1 MPFEEEYDIPYGQ
14 VSFDKVA
21 LKSLVL
27 QLITGSIIISN
38 DSKIDI
44 TKWAKSMPALYEK
57 RFGKGKVGMNNFKI
71 WAETYAEYLTWYIT
85 DEKLEELG
93 FDNTEICAICAHDMI
108 EELTKLPENDY
119 IKGILM
125 HSKVF
130 NIMTTSEIENRVAE
144 YERALEEAIE
154 ESNSVEGY
162 ENALQSPDNESPLT
176 EEEQDILDQAVEDAH
191 QEIPTNSATL
201 LVDEATSR
209 FSSAIWYENIQKK
222 AVILAGV
229 GGIGS
234 YVGFLLARMK
244 PTAMFIYDD
253 DIVETVNM
261 SGQLYGQSDLGRP
274 KVSALAEMIRNY
286 AGYSSVFAISE
297 RFTDESEAS
306 DIMICGFD
314 NMAARRLFF
323 NKWVNH
329 VQSKPEE
336 ERKDCLFIDGRL
348 TAEEFQVL
356 CIRGD
361 DEYNINRYNN
371 EFLFSDAEAD
381 ETICSYK
388 QTTFCAN
395 MIASYMVNL
404 FVNFCANQC
413 EPLID
418 RDLPFLITYNAE
430 TMYLK
435 TEV

>member
-1 MPFEEEYDIPYGQ
+1 MNEEVTVPQELAEAYNSFVESLNEDNVHEYNEVGYTDLSTLGSVLNSIRMGLIASLDIIGLDGVPNTY
-14 VSFDKVA
+14 KVVYCSTEGVTGRIFVNEHF
-21 LKSLVL
+21 KSLV
-27 QLITGSIIISN
+27 
-38 DSKIDI
+38 
-44 TKWAKSMPALYEK
+44 
-57 RFGKGKVGMNNFKI
+57 
-71 WAETYAEYLTWYIT
+71 
-85 DEKLEELG
+85 
-93 FDNTEICAICAHDMI
+93 
-108 EELTKLPENDY
+108 
-119 IKGILM
+119 
-125 HSKVF
+125 
-130 NIMTTSEIENRVAE
+130 
-144 YERALEEAIE
+144 EEAWATRTG
-154 ESNSVEGY
+154 NSVEDDGDSIGF
-162 ENALQSPDNESPLT
+162 ELS
-176 EEEQDILDQAVEDAH
+176 EEEQAILDQAVEDAH

-222 AVILAGV
+222 TVILAGV

-244 PTAMFIYDD
+244 PASMFIYDD
-253 DIVETVNM
+253 DIVEAVNM
-261 SGQLYGQSDLGRP
+261 SGQLYGQSDLGRA

-286 AGYSSVFAISE
+286 AGYSSVFAINE
-297 RFTDESEAS
+297 RFTNESEAS

-336 ERKDCLFIDGRL
+336 ERKNCLFIDGRL
-348 TAEEFQVL
+348 AAEEFQVL
-356 CIRGD
+356 CIKGD
-361 DEYNINRYNN
+361 DEYNINRYSN
-371 EFLFSDAEAD
+371 EYLFSDAEAD

-418 RDLPFLITYNAE
+418 RDLPFLTTYNAE

>member
-1 MPFEEEYDIPYGQ
+1 MNEEIATQEGLRATMQETYDSLIENINEDDVREYNEEGYADINTFSRVLNGIRMGFIASLNVIGLNGVPNTY
-14 VSFDKVA
+14 KVA
-21 LKSLVL
+21 YSSTEGVADRIFVNEHFKSL
-27 QLITGSIIISN
+27 
-38 DSKIDI
+38 
-44 TKWAKSMPALYEK
+44 
-57 RFGKGKVGMNNFKI
+57 
-71 WAETYAEYLTWYIT
+71 
-85 DEKLEELG
+85 
-93 FDNTEICAICAHDMI
+93 I
-108 EELTKLPENDY
+108 EEAWAVRTSTPVEDDGDSIGFELP
-119 IKGILM
+119 
-125 HSKVF
+125 
-130 NIMTTSEIENRVAE
+130 
-144 YERALEEAIE
+144 
-154 ESNSVEGY
+154 
-162 ENALQSPDNESPLT
+162 
-176 EEEQDILDQAVEDAH
+176 EEEQAILDQAVEDAH

-222 AVILAGV
+222 TVILAGI

-244 PTAMFIYDD
+244 PASMFIYDD
-253 DIVETVNM
+253 DMVEAVNM
-261 SGQLYGQSDLGRP
+261 SGQLYGQSDLGRS

-314 NMAARRLFF
+314 NMRARKLFF
-323 NKWVNH
+323 NKWLSH
-329 VQSKPEE
+329 VQSKSEE
-336 ERKDCLFIDGRL
+336 ERKNCLFIDGRL
-348 TAEEFQVL
+348 AAEEFQVL
-356 CIRGD
+356 CIKGD

-371 EFLFSDAEAD
+371 EFLFSDEEAD

-413 EPLID
+413 EPVID
-418 RDLPFLITYNAE
+418 RDLPFLTTYNAE

>member
-1 MPFEEEYDIPYGQ
+1 MNEEIATQESLPATMQEAYDSFMESINEDNVREYNEEGYADLDTINSVLDSIRMGLIASLNVIGLDGVPNTYKIAYSGTEG
-14 VSFDKVA
+14 VVGGFFVNEHF
-21 LKSLVL
+21 KSLV
-27 QLITGSIIISN
+27 
-38 DSKIDI
+38 
-44 TKWAKSMPALYEK
+44 
-57 RFGKGKVGMNNFKI
+57 
-71 WAETYAEYLTWYIT
+71 
-85 DEKLEELG
+85 
-93 FDNTEICAICAHDMI
+93 
-108 EELTKLPENDY
+108 
-119 IKGILM
+119 
-125 HSKVF
+125 
-130 NIMTTSEIENRVAE
+130 
-144 YERALEEAIE
+144 EEAWAIRTG
-154 ESNSVEGY
+154 NAVEDDGDDGDSIGF
-162 ENALQSPDNESPLT
+162 ELS
-176 EEEQDILDQAVEDAH
+176 EEEQAILDQAVEDAH

-222 AVILAGV
+222 TVILAGV

-244 PTAMFIYDD
+244 PASMFIYDD
-253 DIVETVNM
+253 DIVEAVNM
-261 SGQLYGQSDLGRP
+261 SGQLYGQSDLGRF

-297 RFTDESEAS
+297 RFTNESEAS

-314 NMAARRLFF
+314 NMVARRLFF

-336 ERKDCLFIDGRL
+336 ERKNCLFIDGRL
-348 TAEEFQVL
+348 AAEEFQVL
-356 CIRGD
+356 CIKGD
-361 DEYNINRYNN
+361 DEYNINRYSN
-371 EFLFSDAEAD
+371 EYLFSDAEAD

-418 RDLPFLITYNAE
+418 RDLPFLTTYNAE

>member
-1 MPFEEEYDIPYGQ
+1 MNGEIIIPQEATEAYNSLMESINEDNVREYHEVGYADISTTNNVLNSIRMGLITSLNVVGLDGVPNTYKIVYSNTEG
-14 VSFDKVA
+14 VTSIFVNEHF
-21 LKSLVL
+21 KSL
-27 QLITGSIIISN
+27 IEEAWAIRTGS
-38 DSKIDI
+38 
-44 TKWAKSMPALYEK
+44 
-57 RFGKGKVGMNNFKI
+57 
-71 WAETYAEYLTWYIT
+71 
-85 DEKLEELG
+85 
-93 FDNTEICAICAHDMI
+93 
-108 EELTKLPENDY
+108 
-119 IKGILM
+119 
-125 HSKVF
+125 
-130 NIMTTSEIENRVAE
+130 
-144 YERALEEAIE
+144 
-154 ESNSVEGY
+154 SVE
-162 ENALQSPDNESPLT
+162 DNGDSISFELS
-176 EEEQDILDQAVEDAH
+176 EEEQAILDQAVEDAH

-209 FSSAIWYENIQKK
+209 FSSAIWYDNIRKK
-222 AVILAGV
+222 TVTLAGV

-244 PTAMFIYDD
+244 PAFMFIYDD
-253 DIVETVNM
+253 DIVEAVNM

-274 KVSALAEMIRNY
+274 KVSALAGMIRNY
-286 AGYSSVFAISE
+286 AGYGNVFAMTE

-336 ERKDCLFIDGRL
+336 ERKNCLFIDGRL
-348 TAEEFQVL
+348 AAEEFQIL
-356 CIRGD
+356 CIKGD
-361 DEYNINRYNN
+361 DEYNINRYND

-413 EPLID
+413 EPIID
-418 RDLPFLITYNAE
+418 RDLPFLTTYNAE

-435 TEV
+435 TEI

>member
-1 MPFEEEYDIPYGQ
+1 MNEEVTIPQ
-14 VSFDKVA
+14 EVTEAFN
-21 LKSLVL
+21 SLMENL
-27 QLITGSIIISN
+27 SEDTIPESDNSTEDDGDSIS
-38 DSKIDI
+38 
-44 TKWAKSMPALYEK
+44 
-57 RFGKGKVGMNNFKI
+57 
-71 WAETYAEYLTWYIT
+71 
-85 DEKLEELG
+85 LG
-93 FDNTEICAICAHDMI
+93 
-108 EELTKLPENDY
+108 L
-119 IKGILM
+119 
-125 HSKVF
+125 S
-130 NIMTTSEIENRVAE
+130 
-144 YERALEEAIE
+144 
-154 ESNSVEGY
+154 
-162 ENALQSPDNESPLT
+162 
-176 EEEQDILDQAVEDAH
+176 EEEQAILDQAVEDAH

-222 AVILAGV
+222 TVILAGV

-234 YVGFLLARMK
+234 HLGFLLARMK
-244 PTAMFIYDD
+244 PASMFIYDD

-274 KVSALAEMIRNY
+274 KVSALAGMIRNY
-286 AGYSSVFAISE
+286 AGYSSVFAINE
-297 RFTDESEAS
+297 RFTNESEAS

-314 NMAARRLFF
+314 NMVARRLFF

-329 VQSKPEE
+329 VQSKPEG
-336 ERKDCLFIDGRL
+336 ERKNCLFIDGRL
-348 TAEEFQVL
+348 AAEEFQVL
-356 CIRGD
+356 CIKGD

-371 EFLFSDAEAD
+371 EYLFSDAEAD

-418 RDLPFLITYNAE
+418 RDLPFLTTYNAE

>member
-1 MPFEEEYDIPYGQ
+1 
-14 VSFDKVA
+14 
-21 LKSLVL
+21 
-27 QLITGSIIISN
+27 
-38 DSKIDI
+38 
-44 TKWAKSMPALYEK
+44 
-57 RFGKGKVGMNNFKI
+57 MN
-71 WAETYAEYLTWYIT
+71 
-85 DEKLEELG
+85 
-93 FDNTEICAICAHDMI
+93 
-108 EELTKLPENDY
+108 EELTTQESLPATMQEAYDSLMESINDGH
-119 IKGILM
+119 IEEFNREGEAPVIVINTLLIGIREGEAAL
-125 HSKVF
+125 HSILPLNGVAHTYKIVYSNVHDREPLHIYVNEHF
-130 NIMTTSEIENRVAE
+130 KDIISEAWDSVAE
-144 YERALEEAIE
+144 ISTNDTGDEISFEL
-154 ESNSVEGY
+154 S
-162 ENALQSPDNESPLT
+162 
-176 EEEQDILDQAVEDAH
+176 EEEQAILDQAVEDAH

-222 AVILAGV
+222 TVILAGV

-244 PTAMFIYDD
+244 PASMFIYDD

-261 SGQLYGQSDLGRP
+261 SGQLYGQSDLGRT

-286 AGYSSVFAISE
+286 AGYSSVFAINE
-297 RFTDESEAS
+297 RFTNESEAS

-336 ERKDCLFIDGRL
+336 ERKNCLFIDGRL
-348 TAEEFQVL
+348 AAEEFQVL
-356 CIRGD
+356 CIKGD

-418 RDLPFLITYNAE
+418 RDLPFLTTYNAE

>member
-1 MPFEEEYDIPYGQ
+1 MNEEVTIPQEATEAYNSLMESLNEDNVREYNEVGNADLDT
-14 VSFDKVA
+14 VSNVLSSIRGGFITSLNVIGLDGVPNTYKIVYCSTEGVTGRIFVNEHF
-21 LKSLVL
+21 KS
-27 QLITGSIIISN
+27 S
-38 DSKIDI
+38 
-44 TKWAKSMPALYEK
+44 
-57 RFGKGKVGMNNFKI
+57 
-71 WAETYAEYLTWYIT
+71 
-85 DEKLEELG
+85 
-93 FDNTEICAICAHDMI
+93 I
-108 EELTKLPENDY
+108 EE
-119 IKGILM
+119 
-125 HSKVF
+125 
-130 NIMTTSEIENRVAE
+130 AW
-144 YERALEEAIE
+144 AIRTG
-154 ESNSVEGY
+154 NSVEDDGDSISF
-162 ENALQSPDNESPLT
+162 ELS
-176 EEEQDILDQAVEDAH
+176 EEEQAILDQAVEDAH

-222 AVILAGV
+222 TVILAGV

-244 PTAMFIYDD
+244 PASMFIYDD
-253 DIVETVNM
+253 DIVEAVNM

-297 RFTDESEAS
+297 RFTNESEAS

-314 NMAARRLFF
+314 NMAARKLFF

-336 ERKDCLFIDGRL
+336 ERKNCLFIDGRL
-348 TAEEFQVL
+348 AAEEFQVL
-356 CIRGD
+356 CIKGD
-361 DEYNINRYNN
+361 DEYNINRYSN
-371 EFLFSDAEAD
+371 EYLFSDAEAD

-418 RDLPFLITYNAE
+418 RDLPFLTTYNAE

>member
-1 MPFEEEYDIPYGQ
+1 MNEEVTIPQEATETYNSLMESLNENNVREYNEVGYADLNTFNSVLNSIRMGFIASLNIIGLDGVPNTYKIVYSSTEG
-14 VSFDKVA
+14 VTGRIFVNEHF
-21 LKSLVL
+21 KSL
-27 QLITGSIIISN
+27 
-38 DSKIDI
+38 
-44 TKWAKSMPALYEK
+44 
-57 RFGKGKVGMNNFKI
+57 
-71 WAETYAEYLTWYIT
+71 
-85 DEKLEELG
+85 
-93 FDNTEICAICAHDMI
+93 I
-108 EELTKLPENDY
+108 EE
-119 IKGILM
+119 
-125 HSKVF
+125 VW
-130 NIMTTSEIENRVAE
+130 
-144 YERALEEAIE
+144 AIRTG
-154 ESNSVEGY
+154 NSVEDDGDSISF
-162 ENALQSPDNESPLT
+162 ELS
-176 EEEQDILDQAVEDAH
+176 EEEQAIFGQAVEDAH

-222 AVILAGV
+222 TIILAGV

-244 PTAMFIYDD
+244 PASMFIYDN
-253 DIVETVNM
+253 DIVEAVNM

-274 KVSALAEMIRNY
+274 KVSALTEMIRNY

-297 RFTDESEAS
+297 RFTTESEAS

-314 NMAARRLFF
+314 NMAARGLFF

-329 VQSKPEE
+329 VQSKPEK
-336 ERKDCLFIDGRL
+336 ERKNCLFIDGRL
-348 TAEEFQVL
+348 AAEEFQVL
-356 CIRGD
+356 CIKGD

-371 EFLFSDAEAD
+371 EFLFSDTEAD
-381 ETICSYK
+381 ATVCSYK

-418 RDLPFLITYNAE
+418 RDLPFLTTYNAE

>member
-1 MPFEEEYDIPYGQ
+1 MNEEVTIPQEVTEAYNSLMESLNENNVREYNEVGYADLNTFNSVLNSIRMGLIASLNIIGLDGVPNTYKIVYSSTEG
-14 VSFDKVA
+14 VIGRIFVNEHF
-21 LKSLVL
+21 KSL
-27 QLITGSIIISN
+27 
-38 DSKIDI
+38 
-44 TKWAKSMPALYEK
+44 
-57 RFGKGKVGMNNFKI
+57 
-71 WAETYAEYLTWYIT
+71 
-85 DEKLEELG
+85 
-93 FDNTEICAICAHDMI
+93 I
-108 EELTKLPENDY
+108 EE
-119 IKGILM
+119 
-125 HSKVF
+125 
-130 NIMTTSEIENRVAE
+130 AW
-144 YERALEEAIE
+144 AIRTG
-154 ESNSVEGY
+154 NSVEDDG
-162 ENALQSPDNESPLT
+162 DNISFELS
-176 EEEQDILDQAVEDAH
+176 EEEQTILDQAVEDAH

-222 AVILAGV
+222 TIILAGV

-244 PTAMFIYDD
+244 PASMFIYDN
-253 DIVETVNM
+253 DIVEAVNM
-261 SGQLYGQSDLGRP
+261 SGQLYGQSDLGRH
-274 KVSALAEMIRNY
+274 KVSALTEMIRNY

-297 RFTDESEAS
+297 RFTTESEAS

-329 VQSKPEE
+329 VQSKPEK
-336 ERKDCLFIDGRL
+336 ERKNCLFIDGRL
-348 TAEEFQVL
+348 AAEEFQVL
-356 CIRGD
+356 CIKGD

-371 EFLFSDAEAD
+371 EFLFSDTEAD
-381 ETICSYK
+381 ATVCSYK

-418 RDLPFLITYNAE
+418 RDLPFLTTYNAE

>member
-1 MPFEEEYDIPYGQ
+1 MNEEVIGAYNSLIERLNEDNVNEYNEVGYANLSTFNSVLSSIKMGLIASLNIIGLDGVPSTYKIVYRSTEGLTSRIY
-14 VSFDKVA
+14 VNEHF
-21 LKSLVL
+21 KSL
-27 QLITGSIIISN
+27 
-38 DSKIDI
+38 
-44 TKWAKSMPALYEK
+44 
-57 RFGKGKVGMNNFKI
+57 
-71 WAETYAEYLTWYIT
+71 
-85 DEKLEELG
+85 
-93 FDNTEICAICAHDMI
+93 I
-108 EELTKLPENDY
+108 EE
-119 IKGILM
+119 
-125 HSKVF
+125 
-130 NIMTTSEIENRVAE
+130 AW
-144 YERALEEAIE
+144 AIRTG
-154 ESNSVEGY
+154 NSVEDG
-162 ENALQSPDNESPLT
+162 EEDDEDDGDSISLELS
-176 EEEQDILDQAVEDAH
+176 EEEQAILDQAVEDAH

-222 AVILAGV
+222 TVILAGV

-244 PTAMFIYDD
+244 PASMFIYDD
-253 DIVETVNM
+253 DIVEAVNM
-261 SGQLYGQSDLGRP
+261 SGQLYGQSDLGRT

-286 AGYSSVFAISE
+286 AGYSSVFAINE
-297 RFTDESEAS
+297 RFTNESEAS

-336 ERKDCLFIDGRL
+336 ERKNCLFIDGRL
-348 TAEEFQVL
+348 AAEEFQVL

-361 DEYNINRYNN
+361 DEYNINRYSN
-371 EFLFSDAEAD
+371 EYLFSDAEAD

-404 FVNFCANQC
+404 FVNFCTNQC

-418 RDLPFLITYNAE
+418 RDLPFLTTYNAE

>member
-1 MPFEEEYDIPYGQ
+1 MNEEVTIPQEATEAYNSLMESLNEDNVREYNEVGYADLNTFNTVLNSIRMGLIASLNVIGLDGVPNTYKIVYSCTEGAAGRIF
-14 VSFDKVA
+14 VNEHF
-21 LKSLVL
+21 KSL
-27 QLITGSIIISN
+27 
-38 DSKIDI
+38 
-44 TKWAKSMPALYEK
+44 
-57 RFGKGKVGMNNFKI
+57 
-71 WAETYAEYLTWYIT
+71 
-85 DEKLEELG
+85 
-93 FDNTEICAICAHDMI
+93 I
-108 EELTKLPENDY
+108 EEAWT
-119 IKGILM
+119 IRTG
-125 HSKVF
+125 
-130 NIMTTSEIENRVAE
+130 
-144 YERALEEAIE
+144 
-154 ESNSVEGY
+154 NSVENNGDSISF
-162 ENALQSPDNESPLT
+162 ELS
-176 EEEQDILDQAVEDAH
+176 EEEQAILDQAVEDAH

-222 AVILAGV
+222 TVILAGV

-234 YVGFLLARMK
+234 FCGFLLARMK
-244 PTAMFIYDD
+244 PVSMFIYDD
-253 DIVETVNM
+253 DIVESVNM

-286 AGYSSVFAISE
+286 ADYSSVFAIRE
-297 RFTDESEAS
+297 RFTEESEAS

-314 NMAARRLFF
+314 NMAARKLFF

-336 ERKDCLFIDGRL
+336 ERRNCLFIDGRL
-348 TAEEFQVL
+348 AAEEFQVL
-356 CIRGD
+356 CIKGD

-404 FVNFCANQC
+404 FVNFCANQVG
-413 EPLID
+413 PLID
-418 RDLPFLITYNAE
+418 RDLPFLTTYNAE

>member
-1 MPFEEEYDIPYGQ
+1 MNEEVTARESLPATLQEAYNSFIEDLNESTIPE
-14 VSFDKVA
+14 S
-21 LKSLVL
+21 
-27 QLITGSIIISN
+27 
-38 DSKIDI
+38 
-44 TKWAKSMPALYEK
+44 
-57 RFGKGKVGMNNFKI
+57 
-71 WAETYAEYLTWYIT
+71 
-85 DEKLEELG
+85 
-93 FDNTEICAICAHDMI
+93 DNPM
-108 EELTKLPENDY
+108 ENDGDS
-119 IKGILM
+119 ISSGL
-125 HSKVF
+125 S
-130 NIMTTSEIENRVAE
+130 
-144 YERALEEAIE
+144 
-154 ESNSVEGY
+154 
-162 ENALQSPDNESPLT
+162 
-176 EEEQDILDQAVEDAH
+176 EEEQAIPDQAVEDTH

-222 AVILAGV
+222 TVILAGV

-244 PTAMFIYDD
+244 PASMFIYDD

-261 SGQLYGQSDLGRP
+261 SGQLYGQSDLGRT

-297 RFTDESEAS
+297 RFTNESEAS

-336 ERKDCLFIDGRL
+336 ERKNCLFIDGRL
-348 TAEEFQVL
+348 AAEEFQVL
-356 CIRGD
+356 CIKGD

-418 RDLPFLITYNAE
+418 RDLPFLTTYNAE

>member
-1 MPFEEEYDIPYGQ
+1 MNEEVTIPQ
-14 VSFDKVA
+14 
-21 LKSLVL
+21 
-27 QLITGSIIISN
+27 
-38 DSKIDI
+38 
-44 TKWAKSMPALYEK
+44 
-57 RFGKGKVGMNNFKI
+57 
-71 WAETYAEYLTWYIT
+71 
-85 DEKLEELG
+85 
-93 FDNTEICAICAHDMI
+93 
-108 EELTKLPENDY
+108 
-119 IKGILM
+119 
-125 HSKVF
+125 
-130 NIMTTSEIENRVAE
+130 
-144 YERALEEAIE
+144 EAIE
-154 ESNSVEGY
+154 AYNSLMESLNEDNVHEYNEVGYANLSTFNSVLSSIKMGLIASLNIIGLDGVPNTYKIVYCSTEGLTGRIYVNEHFKSLIEEAWAIRTGNSVEDDEDDGDSISL
-162 ENALQSPDNESPLT
+162 ELS
-176 EEEQDILDQAVEDAH
+176 EEEQAILDQAVEDAH

-222 AVILAGV
+222 TIILAGV

-244 PTAMFIYDD
+244 PASMFIYDN
-253 DIVETVNM
+253 DIVEAVNM

-286 AGYSSVFAISE
+286 AGYSSVFAINE
-297 RFTDESEAS
+297 RFTNESEAS

-329 VQSKPEE
+329 VQSKSEE
-336 ERKDCLFIDGRL
+336 ERKNCLFIDGRL
-348 TAEEFQVL
+348 AAEEFQVL
-356 CIRGD
+356 CIKGD
-361 DEYNINRYNN
+361 DEYNINRYSN
-371 EFLFSDAEAD
+371 EYLFSDAEAD

-418 RDLPFLITYNAE
+418 RDLPFLTTYNAE

>member
-1 MPFEEEYDIPYGQ
+1 MNEEIATQEGLRATMQETYDSLIESINEDNVREYNEEGYADINTFSRVLNGIRMGFIASLNVIGLDGVPNTYKIAYSSTEG
-14 VSFDKVA
+14 VVGRIFVNEHF
-21 LKSLVL
+21 KSL
-27 QLITGSIIISN
+27 
-38 DSKIDI
+38 
-44 TKWAKSMPALYEK
+44 
-57 RFGKGKVGMNNFKI
+57 
-71 WAETYAEYLTWYIT
+71 
-85 DEKLEELG
+85 
-93 FDNTEICAICAHDMI
+93 I
-108 EELTKLPENDY
+108 EEAWAVRTSTPVEDDGDSIGFELP
-119 IKGILM
+119 
-125 HSKVF
+125 
-130 NIMTTSEIENRVAE
+130 
-144 YERALEEAIE
+144 
-154 ESNSVEGY
+154 
-162 ENALQSPDNESPLT
+162 
-176 EEEQDILDQAVEDAH
+176 EEEQAILDQAVEDAH

-222 AVILAGV
+222 TVILAGV

-244 PTAMFIYDD
+244 PASMFIYDD
-253 DIVETVNM
+253 DIVEAVNM
-261 SGQLYGQSDLGRP
+261 SGQLYGQSDLGRS

-314 NMAARRLFF
+314 NMRARKLFF
-323 NKWVNH
+323 NKWLSH
-329 VQSKPEE
+329 VQSKSEE
-336 ERKDCLFIDGRL
+336 ERKNCLFIDGRL
-348 TAEEFQVL
+348 AAEEFQVL
-356 CIRGD
+356 CIKGD
-361 DEYNINRYNN
+361 DEYNINRYSN
-371 EFLFSDAEAD
+371 EFLFSDEEAD

-413 EPLID
+413 EPVID
-418 RDLPFLITYNAE
+418 RDLPFLTTYNAE

>member
-1 MPFEEEYDIPYGQ
+1 MNEETAEAYNSLMESTNENDVHEYNEVGYADITTLNTILNSIRMGFITSLNIIGLNGVPNTY
-14 VSFDKVA
+14 KVA
-21 LKSLVL
+21 YCSTSNTTGRIFINEHFKSLV
-27 QLITGSIIISN
+27 
-38 DSKIDI
+38 
-44 TKWAKSMPALYEK
+44 
-57 RFGKGKVGMNNFKI
+57 
-71 WAETYAEYLTWYIT
+71 
-85 DEKLEELG
+85 
-93 FDNTEICAICAHDMI
+93 
-108 EELTKLPENDY
+108 
-119 IKGILM
+119 
-125 HSKVF
+125 
-130 NIMTTSEIENRVAE
+130 
-144 YERALEEAIE
+144 EEAWAIRMG
-154 ESNSVEGY
+154 NS
-162 ENALQSPDNESPLT
+162 
-176 EEEQDILDQAVEDAH
+176 IEDAH

-222 AVILAGV
+222 TIILAGV

-244 PTAMFIYDD
+244 PASMFIYDN
-253 DIVETVNM
+253 DIVEAVNM
-261 SGQLYGQSDLGRP
+261 SGQLYGQSDLGRL
-274 KVSALAEMIRNY
+274 KVSALAKMIRNY
-286 AGYSSVFAISE
+286 ANYSSIFAISE

-314 NMAARRLFF
+314 NMAARKLFF
-323 NKWVNH
+323 NKWLSH
-329 VQSKPEE
+329 IQSKLEE
-336 ERKDCLFIDGRL
+336 ERKNCLFIDGRL
-348 TAEEFQVL
+348 AAEEFQVL
-356 CIRGD
+356 CIKGD

-418 RDLPFLITYNAE
+418 RDLPFLTTYNAK

>member
-1 MPFEEEYDIPYGQ
+1 MNEEIATQESLSATLQEAYNSLIESTNEDNVREYNEVGYADLNTFSTVLNSIRMGIIASLNVVGLDGVPNTYKIVYSSTEG
-14 VSFDKVA
+14 VTGRIFVNEHF
-21 LKSLVL
+21 KSL
-27 QLITGSIIISN
+27 IE
-38 DSKIDI
+38 DA
-44 TKWAKSMPALYEK
+44 WAI
-57 RFGKGKVGMNNFKI
+57 R
-71 WAETYAEYLTWYIT
+71 T
-85 DEKLEELG
+85 D
-93 FDNTEICAICAHDMI
+93 
-108 EELTKLPENDY
+108 
-119 IKGILM
+119 
-125 HSKVF
+125 
-130 NIMTTSEIENRVAE
+130 
-144 YERALEEAIE
+144 
-154 ESNSVEGY
+154 NSVEDDGDSISFD
-162 ENALQSPDNESPLT
+162 LS
-176 EEEQDILDQAVEDAH
+176 EEEQAILDQAVEDAH

-222 AVILAGV
+222 TVILAGV

-244 PTAMFIYDD
+244 PASMFIYDND
-253 DIVETVNM
+253 TVEAVNM

-286 AGYSSVFAISE
+286 ANYGSVFAISE
-297 RFTDESEAS
+297 RFTEESEAS

-314 NMAARRLFF
+314 NMAARKLFF
-323 NKWVNH
+323 NKWLSH

-336 ERKDCLFIDGRL
+336 ERKNCLFIDGRL
-348 TAEEFQVL
+348 AAEEFQVL
-356 CIRGD
+356 CIKGD

-413 EPLID
+413 GPLIE
-418 RDLPFLITYNAE
+418 RDLPFLTTYNAE

>member
-1 MPFEEEYDIPYGQ
+1 
-14 VSFDKVA
+14 
-21 LKSLVL
+21 
-27 QLITGSIIISN
+27 
-38 DSKIDI
+38 
-44 TKWAKSMPALYEK
+44 
-57 RFGKGKVGMNNFKI
+57 
-71 WAETYAEYLTWYIT
+71 
-85 DEKLEELG
+85 
-93 FDNTEICAICAHDMI
+93 
-108 EELTKLPENDY
+108 
-119 IKGILM
+119 
-125 HSKVF
+125 
-130 NIMTTSEIENRVAE
+130 MTNSEIENRVAE
-144 YERALEEAIE
+144 SERALEEAIE
-154 ESNSVEGY
+154 EFNSVEEY
-162 ENALQSPDNESPLT
+162 EEALQNLDSDSPLT
-176 EEEQDILDQAVEDAH
+176 EEEQAILDQAVEDAH

-222 AVILAGV
+222 TVILAGV

-244 PTAMFIYDD
+244 PASMFIYDD

-286 AGYSSVFAISE
+286 AGYGSVFAISE
-297 RFTDESEAS
+297 RFTDESVAS
-306 DIMICGFD
+306 NIMICGFD

-336 ERKDCLFIDGRL
+336 KRKNCLFIDGRL
-348 TAEEFQVL
+348 AAEEFQVL
-356 CIRGD
+356 CIKGD

-371 EFLFSDAEAD
+371 EFLFFDEEAD

-418 RDLPFLITYNAE
+418 RDLPFLTTYNAE

>member
-1 MPFEEEYDIPYGQ
+1 M
-14 VSFDKVA
+14 S
-21 LKSLVL
+21 
-27 QLITGSIIISN
+27 
-38 DSKIDI
+38 
-44 TKWAKSMPALYEK
+44 
-57 RFGKGKVGMNNFKI
+57 
-71 WAETYAEYLTWYIT
+71 
-85 DEKLEELG
+85 
-93 FDNTEICAICAHDMI
+93 
-108 EELTKLPENDY
+108 
-119 IKGILM
+119 
-125 HSKVF
+125 
-130 NIMTTSEIENRVAE
+130 
-144 YERALEEAIE
+144 EEAIIQGGSPMTVQEATEAYNSLMESLNEDNVREFSRLGYASTVSISALILGIREHIISLGSVIALDGVPDTYKIVYNNVNGEMSRFYVNEHVKTIIE
-154 ESNSVEGY
+154 EVWSERTDGS
-162 ENALQSPDNESPLT
+162 AT
-176 EEEQDILDQAVEDAH
+176 IEEEDILDQAVEDAH

-222 AVILAGV
+222 TVILAGV

-244 PTAMFIYDD
+244 PASMFIYDD

-336 ERKDCLFIDGRL
+336 ERKNCLFIDGRL
-348 TAEEFQVL
+348 AAEEFQVL
-356 CIRGD
+356 CIKGD

-418 RDLPFLITYNAE
+418 RDLPFLTTYNAE

>member
-1 MPFEEEYDIPYGQ
+1 MNEEVTIPQEATEAYNSLMESINEDNVREYNEVGYADLNTTNSVLNNIRMGLITSLNVVGLDGVPNTY
-14 VSFDKVA
+14 KVVYSGPEDVTGRIFVNENF
-21 LKSLVL
+21 KSL
-27 QLITGSIIISN
+27 
-38 DSKIDI
+38 
-44 TKWAKSMPALYEK
+44 
-57 RFGKGKVGMNNFKI
+57 
-71 WAETYAEYLTWYIT
+71 
-85 DEKLEELG
+85 
-93 FDNTEICAICAHDMI
+93 I
-108 EELTKLPENDY
+108 EEAWA
-119 IKGILM
+119 IR
-125 HSKVF
+125 
-130 NIMTTSEIENRVAE
+130 TS
-144 YERALEEAIE
+144 
-154 ESNSVEGY
+154 SSVE
-162 ENALQSPDNESPLT
+162 DNGDSISFELS
-176 EEEQDILDQAVEDAH
+176 EEEQAILDQAVEDAH

-209 FSSAIWYENIQKK
+209 FSSAIWYDNIKK
-222 AVILAGV
+222 KTVTLAGV

-244 PTAMFIYDD
+244 PAFMFIYDD
-253 DIVETVNM
+253 DIVEAVNM

-274 KVSALAEMIRNY
+274 KVSALAGMIRNY
-286 AGYSSVFAISE
+286 AGYGNVFAMIE

-336 ERKDCLFIDGRL
+336 ERKNCLFIDGRL
-348 TAEEFQVL
+348 AAEEFQVL
-356 CIRGD
+356 CIKGD
-361 DEYNINRYNN
+361 DEYNINRYND

-413 EPLID
+413 EPTID
-418 RDLPFLITYNAE
+418 RDLPFLTTYNAE

-435 TEV
+435 TEI